1 MNLPAPAVDIRG
13 FRLSKLNTPEYRHLW
28 LMLIWPSY
36 ILCYILLSIF
46 VQNVDPHIIY
56 CSLDDL
62 IPFIEWFV
70 IFYVLWYVFIF
81 GMHLYLAFFDVKI
94 YKRYTI
100 FLICTLGVSTLI
112 YIIYPSCQELR
123 PTSFE
128 KSNIFTWIIGL
139 IYSVDN
145 NCNVFPSEHVIGA
158 LAVVFAGAHTKTLSR
173 PAKIIIAVLGIMIAL
188 STVFIKQHSVLDIF
202 SSTALCAVAYI
213 PIYLIP
219 KQKTLR
225 RN

>member
-28 LMLIWPSY
+28 LMLIWPTY
-36 ILCYILLSIF
+36 ILRYILLSIF
-46 VQNVDPHIIY
+46 VRTTNPHVIY
-56 CSLDDL
+56 STLDDF
-62 IPFIEWFV
+62 IPFTEWFV
-70 IFYVLWYVFIF
+70 IFYVCWYVFIF
-81 GMHLYLAFFDVKI
+81 GMHVYLALFDVKT
-94 YKRYTI
+94 YKHYSL
-100 FLICTLGVSTLI
+100 FLLCTLTVSTLT
-112 YIIYPSCQELR
+112 YIFYPSCQELR

-128 KSNIFTWIIGL
+128 HNNIFTWIIGL

-145 NCNVFPSEHVIGA
+145 NRNVFPSEHVIGA
-158 LAVVFAGAHTKTLSR
+158 LAVVFAGANTKTLSR

-213 PIYLIP
+213 PIYMIP